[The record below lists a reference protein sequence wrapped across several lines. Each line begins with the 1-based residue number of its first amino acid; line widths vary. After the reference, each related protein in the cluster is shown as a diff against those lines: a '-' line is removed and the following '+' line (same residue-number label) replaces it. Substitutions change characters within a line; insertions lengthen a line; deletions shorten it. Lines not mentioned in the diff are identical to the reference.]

1 MKVQCITEES
11 LFRPEAVRWRDRMN
25 LLEPMGDALVILPCS
40 MRKPY
45 SSSRSHMI
53 FQKYTKGIQEVIL
66 TSPFGICPRELEKTY
81 PIQSYDTSTTGEWS
95 HEEIKV
101 VGECLRNYVGEKEV
115 IAHVE
120 GGYRQVCEEY
130 LDDAIY
136 TSGGKTTSP
145 ESIKNLKMEVKK
157 HPRIR
162 GRTKTLHMLRSI
174 ARYQFNTKKA
184 DALIPDDVKII
195 GRFDRRIIRDGKQ
208 IATLHFNNGF
218 YSLNLKGGDILKD
231 IGVKWVEIGFELKTN
246 TLFSPG
252 VEDAHN
258 DIIPNDE
265 VVILKDNEV
274 AAVGKAVL
282 SGNEMKRASKGIA
295 VKIRHR
301 KKQNPQKS

>member
-11 LFRPEAVRWRDRMN
+11 LFRPEAVRWRERMN
-25 LLEPMGDALVILPCS
+25 LLEPMGDAVVILPCS

-45 SSSRSHMI
+45 SSSRSHLI
-53 FQKYTKGIQEVIL
+53 FMKVTKGIQECIL
-66 TSPFGICPRELEKTY
+66 TSPFGVCPREMEKTY

-101 VGECLRNYVGEKEV
+101 VGECLKDYVGEKEV

-130 LDDAIY
+130 LDNAVY
-136 TSGGKTTSP
+136 TSTGKTTSS
-145 ESIKNLKMEVKK
+145 ESIANLKNEVKK
-157 HPRIR
+157 YPRIK

-174 ARYQFNTKKA
+174 ARYQFNTKA
-184 DALIPDDVKII
+184 DVLIPDDVKIL
-195 GRFDRRIIRDGKQ
+195 GRFDRRILKDGKQ

-218 YSLNLKGGDILKD
+218 YSLNLEGGEILKE
-231 IGVKWVEIGFELKTN
+231 INKKYVKINFELKTN
-246 TLFSPG
+246 SLFSPG
-252 VEDAHN
+252 VTEADH

-265 VVILKDNEV
+265 VVILKDDEV
-274 AAVGKAVL
+274 VGVGKAFI
-282 SGNEMKRASKGIA
+282 SGKEMERATKGIA

-301 KKQNPQKS
+301 KK